1 MANLTVTVSEQIVL
15 PNNNVETATNTKI
28 ITGVNQIQRRTDT
41 IVSTF
46 SGSGQ
51 QILAFVDSEAE
62 QVAGSFVRDTVK
74 YIRITNLSTTTT
86 CDIYLVQT
94 SEDETLFQLDAG
106 KSLMFANAYFDSS
119 NTTQYVAGDYVD
131 QLYFSS
137 FSTLDSIM
145 AKSQTGSIQI
155 EYFVASS

>member
-1 MANLTVTVSEQIVL
+1 MANLTVTIQETVIL
-15 PNNNVETATNTKI
+15 PNNNVETALNSKI
-28 ITGVNQIQRRTDT
+28 ITGVNQVQRRTDT
-41 IVSTF
+41 IGPTF

-51 QILAFVDSEAE
+51 QILAFVDSESQ
-62 QVAGSFVRDTVK
+62 QVAGSFVRDAVK
-74 YIRITNLSTTTT
+74 YIRITNLNNTTA
-86 CDIYLVQT
+86 CDIYLIQT

-145 AKSQTGSIQI
+145 AKSQSGSIQL

>member
-1 MANLTVTVSEQIVL
+1 MANLNVTVSEQIIL
-15 PNNNVETATNTKI
+15 PNNNVETAVNTKI
-28 ITGVNQIQRRTDT
+28 ITGINQVQRRTDT

-106 KSLMFANAYFDSS
+106 KSLMLPNAYFDSS

-131 QLYFSS
+131 ALYYSS
-137 FSTLDSIM
+137 FTTLDSIM
-145 AKSQTGSIQI
+145 AKAQTGSLQI
-155 EYFVASS
+155 EYLVASS

>member
-1 MANLTVTVSEQIVL
+1 MGNLTVTVSEQIIL
-15 PNNNVETATNTKI
+15 PNNNFETATNTKI
-28 ITGVNQIQRRTDT
+28 ISDVNQVLRRTDT

-51 QILAFVDSEAE
+51 QILAFVDSEAQ

-74 YIRITNLSTTTT
+74 YIRITNLSTTTA

-94 SEDETLFQLDAG
+94 DEDETLFQLDAG
-106 KSLMFANAYFDSS
+106 KSLMLPNAYFDSS
-119 NTTQYVAGDYVD
+119 NSTQYVAGDYVD
-131 QLYFSS
+131 QLYFTS
-137 FSTLDSIM
+137 FTTLDSIM
-145 AKSQTGSIQI
+145 AKSQSGSLQL

>member
-15 PNNNVETATNTKI
+15 PNNNVETAVNTKI
-28 ITGVNQIQRRTDT
+28 ISGVNQVQRRTDT
-41 IVSTF
+41 IGPTF

-51 QILAFVDSEAE
+51 QILSFVDSESQ

-74 YIRITNLSTTTT
+74 YIRITNLSAITA
-86 CDIYLVQT
+86 CNIYLVQT

-106 KSLMFANAYFDSS
+106 KSLMLPNAYFDSS
-119 NTTQYVAGDYVD
+119 NSTQYVAGNYVD
-131 QLYFSS
+131 ELYYSNFT
-137 FSTLDSIM
+137 TLDSIM

-155 EYFVASS
+155 EYLVASS

>member
-1 MANLTVTVSEQIVL
+1 MGNLTVTVSEQIIL
-15 PNNNVETATNTKI
+15 PNNNFETATNTKI
-28 ITGVNQIQRRTDT
+28 ISGVNQVLRRTDT

-51 QILAFVDSEAE
+51 QILAFVDSEAQ

-74 YIRITNLSTTTT
+74 YIRITNLSTTTA

-94 SEDETLFQLDAG
+94 DEDETLFQLDAG
-106 KSLMFANAYFDSS
+106 KSLMFPNAYFDSS
-119 NTTQYVAGDYVD
+119 NSTQYVAGDYVD
-131 QLYFSS
+131 QLYFTN
-137 FSTLDSIM
+137 FTTLDSIM
-145 AKSQTGSIQI
+145 AKSQSGSLQL